1 MRELAPKETGYEAK
15 LQKRREAGN
24 RVHGAHRDRELHGDG
39 EVSESIS
46 MGGGDPFLDKK
57 LQRIRSRDAQRA
69 GEQQERLRQ
78 HQEQEQRN
86 LAQLRSSLGLK
97 AGEKL
102 SIKPRST

>member
-24 RVHGAHRDRELHGDG
+24 RVHGAHRDRSAAWLWSPGVRACLILRANAAIRCLRELHGDG

-78 HQEQEQRN
+78 HQ
-86 LAQLRSSLGLK
+86 
-97 AGEKL
+97 
-102 SIKPRST
+102 